1 MLVSPVKIDIYY
13 FILPAQNFSVIEFVS
28 QSIDIFSQKRGVRI
42 LENRVKSMY
51 FCSRFRKG

>member
-13 FILPAQNFSVIEFVS
+13 FILPVQNFSVIEFVP

-42 LENRVKSMY
+42 LESRVKSMY
-51 FCSRFRKG
+51 